1 MLIAGPWCLVSGM
14 SQEQNTKI
22 DLEAEGTLNSAQDTP
37 RPSSQH
43 KGDLFAPEGQRAG
56 NKRQTQ
62 EIEDEGEGNKGE
74 GKGYLSWREPLVE
87 R

>member
-1 MLIAGPWCLVSGM
+1 MKYLI
-14 SQEQNTKI
+14 
-22 DLEAEGTLNSAQDTP
+22 TP

-56 NKRQTQ
+56 NKRQRQ
-62 EIEDEGEGNKGE
+62 EIKGE
-74 GKGYLSWREPLVE
+74 GVGEVIFVPQGQRT